1 MTASL
6 PPPSQRGRGGHKP
19 ALPWQKGNPRYAIIF
34 LVALLLIVTLYVVNK
49 RQVDIE
55 KRDEV
60 GKDRLCEVRAQTG
73 ADPVDCEEDT

>member
-6 PPPSQRGRGGHKP
+6 PPPPRDSRGYKP
-19 ALPWQKGNPRYAIIF
+19 PLPWQRGNTRYAIIF

-49 RQVDIE
+49 KQVDIE

-73 ADPVDCEEDT
+73 ADPVDCEEDK

>member
-6 PPPSQRGRGGHKP
+6 PPPQRDSRGYKP
-19 ALPWQKGNPRYAIIF
+19 PLPWQRGNTRYAIIF

-49 RQVDIE
+49 KQVDIE

-60 GKDRLCEVRAQTG
+60 GKERLCEVRAQTG
-73 ADPVDCEEDT
+73 ADPVDCEEQK